1 MKALAKWACRLVSF
15 SADGM
20 TATRTIVQTCLIVGA
35 ATVSA
40 MTAAARE
47 PWLDIQWTYRRA
59 VTVSDVPGTG
69 LEGEEVG
76 VVTMPTGGLLRADG
90 QDVRVATA
98 TGVLVPHRLL
108 MIGPGDTVRLA
119 FALRRPH
126 TKYFVYFGNA
136 KADKPKRELQVRRG
150 ILLETWEYRGGP
162 MGGLSQVRGTFARA
176 GALIG
181 RDFRGSIFLGHNP
194 FGPQNRICSLFTG
207 YLICPDE
214 GEYIFATSSQDA
226 SFLLVD
232 DELVVSNGGSHPPQR
247 RAERQGRIRLAKGLH
262 ELKVYHVNGAR
273 DPVIMAAWKP
283 PKGRRLW
290 KIPPE
295 AFAPVHRAEC
305 GSIERYAQEV
315 QVDFIPVHAG
325 ETFVANKYFQRYV
338 FSVMVAGP
346 GAAGGTFDWSFGDG
360 QAFQGRTCE
369 HVYLSDGLAKVALT
383 ARVGGLTLHRT
394 NTIYVTR
401 PWDQVAVNRLDPV
414 ADHARIVSGYDFDAA
429 DPRDIGHAI
438 GLFERSDMTAALLR
452 AGGALMKRDKA
463 PAAVLRDAVPVYAE
477 ALVESAGG
485 SARAVPVLL
494 KAAEMTGNPAV
505 CAALTVRAGQIALS
519 AGEPDK
525 ALGIFRGAIKKYA
538 ALVSASAVRD
548 ARIGIGDVHR
558 LRGDYEDA
566 LKAYRSARP
575 LQRSG
580 VEKEA
585 VRRGDLARHVEAYV
599 REGTYHDAEDFLDRW
614 EQEFPVDKLEGHS
627 TLLRVRVALARARF
641 AFAAEQAEVLVRVN
655 PNSNYAPE
663 LLMLAAG
670 AYKSLDKDALAGR
683 ALRRVAKDYPE
694 SPLAAEAKKRLS
706 SD

>member
-1 MKALAKWACRLVSF
+1 
-15 SADGM
+15 
-20 TATRTIVQTCLIVGA
+20 
-35 ATVSA
+35 
-40 MTAAARE
+40 
-47 PWLDIQWTYRRA
+47 
-59 VTVSDVPGTG
+59 
-69 LEGEEVG
+69 
-76 VVTMPTGGLLRADG
+76 
-90 QDVRVATA
+90 
-98 TGVLVPHRLL
+98 
-108 MIGPGDTVRLA
+108 
-119 FALRRPH
+119 
-126 TKYFVYFGNA
+126 
-136 KADKPKRELQVRRG
+136 
-150 ILLETWEYRGGP
+150 
-162 MGGLSQVRGTFARA
+162 
-176 GALIG
+176 
-181 RDFRGSIFLGHNP
+181 
-194 FGPQNRICSLFTG
+194 
-207 YLICPDE
+207 
-214 GEYIFATSSQDA
+214 
-226 SFLLVD
+226 
-232 DELVVSNGGSHPPQR
+232 
-247 RAERQGRIRLAKGLH
+247 
-262 ELKVYHVNGAR
+262 
-273 DPVIMAAWKP
+273 
-283 PKGRRLW
+283 
-290 KIPPE
+290 
-295 AFAPVHRAEC
+295 
-305 GSIERYAQEV
+305 
-315 QVDFIPVHAG
+315 
-325 ETFVANKYFQRYV
+325 
-338 FSVMVAGP
+338 VAGP
-346 GAAGGTFDWSFGDG
+346 GAAGGTFAWSFGDG